1 MKKSASCLVLVLFF
15 AFAAVSASAQSD
27 DQKFEVGGHFSIF
40 PVSSRSI
47 SVTTLPC
54 IVAPCPTTIVT
65 THNRVANYGFGGR
78 LGYRLSEYFT
88 LEGEG
93 NYFPRDSV
101 LDGGR
106 KTQVF
111 LGVKAGKRFEHVG
124 VFAKARPGLV
134 HYSRGDYQFAGA
146 CIAVFPQP
154 IGCYQPSGTTSF
166 AADVGGVFEYYPSKR
181 TIIRF
186 DAGDTIVRL
195 APRNVVAFQT
205 NPPTIFSLVV
215 VSVPKSTEHKFQ
227 SSIGFGFRF

>member
-1 MKKSASCLVLVLFF
+1 MFKIITLAVCLLALNSGDVH
-15 AFAAVSASAQSD
+15 AQSVEK
-27 DQKFEVGGHFSIF
+27 KFEVGGQFSIF

-47 SVTTLPC
+47 TVTTLPC

-93 NYFPRDSV
+93 NFFPRDGV

-111 LGVKAGKRFEHVG
+111 LGVKAGKRFEHAG
-124 VFAKARPGLV
+124 VFAKARPGFV

-154 IGCYQPSGTTSF
+154 IGCYQPTGTTSF

-195 APRNVVAFQT
+195 APRNVAAFQT
-205 NPPTIFSLVV
+205 NPTSIFSLVV
-215 VSVPKSTEHKFQ
+215 VSAPKSTEHKFQ
-227 SSIGFGFRF
+227 SSVGFGFRF